1 MRRGKKGYLG
11 LLFLTGFALLT
22 SYSFGAVFTFGET
35 AIKLPAGCQVENK
48 PGLIIFHLE
57 EGRLE
62 VIPEAENLKI
72 RTYDKDGQLVYTGTQ
87 ARIFTE
93 CQPEQF
99 QKLKITDAD
108 YRFIRFAA
116 GKPKPDPAGR
126 GVLIPRGSQIEK
138 VEEDLYRFHLENGE
152 TISFKCLS
160 TGDDKIGNCTRYTQ
174 DGKIMYTR
182 TKVKLCRMTSLEEL
196 QALSS
201 PLTTEHWV
209 QFVTEASSPRNLSGP
224 RPALAS
230 RISSLFSPG
239 FSVN

>member
-1 MRRGKKGYLG
+1 MRRGKKGYLV

-22 SYSFGAVFTFGET
+22 SYSLGAVFTFGET

-62 VIPEAENLKI
+62 IIPEADNLKI
-72 RTYDKDGQLVYTGTQ
+72 RTYDKNGKLVYTGTQ
-87 ARIFTE
+87 ARIFVE

-99 QKLKITDAD
+99 QKLKVTDAD

-116 GKPKPDPAGR
+116 GKPEPDPAGR
-126 GVLIPRGSQIEK
+126 GVLIPKGSKIEK
-138 VEEDLYRFHLENGE
+138 AGEDLYRFHLDTGE
-152 TISFKCLS
+152 TISFKCKS
-160 TGDDKIGNCTRYTQ
+160 TGDDKMGDCTRYTK

-196 QALSS
+196 KALSS
-201 PLTTEHWV
+201 TLTSEHWV
-209 QFVTEASSPRNLSGP
+209 QFVTEVRS
-224 RPALAS
+224 
-230 RISSLFSPG
+230 
-239 FSVN
+239 